1 METEKAFLRVLHS
14 KSLST
19 HLYMC
24 RLPSSLYLTMR
35 GRNMVLL
42 TYLMVL
48 SCSTFHTSVI
58 RDLIVTCLNISCHR
72 LRLSQIC
79 PVSRKYFD
87 PQEDCVAHLLIYN
100 LTFVN
105 LKLKV
110 SRESSGTKVIRNP
123 KLPGVLNKIDN
134 GGNKIEESIPL
145 FEGD

>member
-1 METEKAFLRVLHS
+1 METEHCLCVC
-14 KSLST
+14 SLG
-19 HLYMC
+19 
-24 RLPSSLYLTMR
+24 PYLTMR

-58 RDLIVTCLNISCHR
+58 RDLVITCLQSLNMYFVCVT
-72 LRLSQIC
+72 LS
-79 PVSRKYFD
+79 VSRKYFN

-110 SRESSGTKVIRNP
+110 NRESRGTKVIRNP

>member
-1 METEKAFLRVLHS
+1 MIAWFLRVLHS

-24 RLPSSLYLTMR
+24 RLPSSPYLTMR

-58 RDLIVTCLNISCHR
+58 RDLIVTCLYISCHR

-79 PVSRKYFD
+79 PPVCQKYFD

>member
-1 METEKAFLRVLHS
+1 
-14 KSLST
+14 
-19 HLYMC
+19 
-24 RLPSSLYLTMR
+24 
-35 GRNMVLL
+35 MVLL

-58 RDLIVTCLNISCHR
+58 RDLVITFRVT
-72 LRLSQIC
+72 LS
-79 PVSRKYFD
+79 VSRKYFN

-110 SRESSGTKVIRNP
+110 NRESRGTKVIRNP

>member
-1 METEKAFLRVLHS
+1 
-14 KSLST
+14 
-19 HLYMC
+19 
-24 RLPSSLYLTMR
+24 
-35 GRNMVLL
+35 MVLL

-58 RDLIVTCLNISCHR
+58 RDLVITCLFR
-72 LRLSQIC
+72 VTLS
-79 PVSRKYFD
+79 VSRKYFN

-110 SRESSGTKVIRNP
+110 NRESRGTKVIRNP

-134 GGNKIEESIPL
+134 GGNRIEESIPL

>member
-1 METEKAFLRVLHS
+1 
-14 KSLST
+14 
-19 HLYMC
+19 
-24 RLPSSLYLTMR
+24 
-35 GRNMVLL
+35 MVLL

-58 RDLIVTCLNISCHR
+58 RDLVITCLHISCSVT
-72 LRLSQIC
+72 LS
-79 PVSRKYFD
+79 VSRKYFN

-110 SRESSGTKVIRNP
+110 NRESRGTKVIRNP

-134 GGNKIEESIPL
+134 GGNRIEESIPL

>member
-1 METEKAFLRVLHS
+1 MDISFLQLPSH
-14 KSLST
+14 
-19 HLYMC
+19 MC

-79 PVSRKYFD
+79 PVSQKYFD

>member
-1 METEKAFLRVLHS
+1 METEHCLCVC
-14 KSLST
+14 SLA
-19 HLYMC
+19 
-24 RLPSSLYLTMR
+24 PYLTMR

-58 RDLIVTCLNISCHR
+58 RDLVITCLHISCSVT
-72 LRLSQIC
+72 LS
-79 PVSRKYFD
+79 VSRKYFN

-110 SRESSGTKVIRNP
+110 NRESRGTKVIRNP

>member
-1 METEKAFLRVLHS
+1 
-14 KSLST
+14 
-19 HLYMC
+19 
-24 RLPSSLYLTMR
+24 
-35 GRNMVLL
+35 MVLL

-58 RDLIVTCLNISCHR
+58 RDLVITCLQSLNMYFVCVT
-72 LRLSQIC
+72 LS
-79 PVSRKYFD
+79 VSRKYFN

-110 SRESSGTKVIRNP
+110 NRESRGTKVIRNP

>member
-1 METEKAFLRVLHS
+1 METEHCLCVC
-14 KSLST
+14 SLA
-19 HLYMC
+19 
-24 RLPSSLYLTMR
+24 PYLTMR

-58 RDLIVTCLNISCHR
+58 RDLVITCLNIPCHPF
-72 LRLSQIC
+72 RLSQIC
-79 PVSRKYFD
+79 PVSRKYFN

-110 SRESSGTKVIRNP
+110 NRESRGTKVIRNP